1 MSIQRR
7 SLLQA
12 LAAAPVAM
20 PALAG
25 VTTSLIPAA
34 SSAASASPKQAN
46 TYPVKDFGARGDST
60 TLDTKAIQAAID
72 AAAKTQGTV
81 IFDGGVYLTGSLFLK
96 NGVTFQVDQGVRLQ
110 GSQNIDDYPLLP
122 TRVAG
127 IEMTWPAALI
137 NVYQEQNVKLTG
149 DGIIDGNGKVFWDSY
164 WNLRRQYDPKGI
176 RWAAD
181 YDCKRPRLIQFFE
194 AKNVRIENLS
204 LYRAGFWTV
213 HICYSQD
220 VTVYNVIIRNNE
232 GGRGPSTDG
241 IDIDSSRK
249 VLVEKADITCNDDA
263 LCMKAGRDSD
273 GLRVSRPTQDIV
285 IRDCIIR
292 DAAAGVTFGSETS
305 GGFNNVKVSGIKV
318 YHPTPVGILFKSA
331 QTRGGSISGIE
342 ISDVFMQDVPV
353 VMRVN
358 LNWYPAYS
366 YARIPDG
373 IKHYPDYWQT
383 LATHVSKE
391 RGIPQLSDVYVHD
404 VQAVGAKTAFE
415 ISAYPEKPLRNFR
428 FERLH
433 LDAWAAGSI
442 ANAEDFSFKDVT
454 LLSLDGRSVD
464 VKQSK
469 NVRGI

>member
-12 LAAAPVAM
+12 LAATPVVA
-20 PALAG
+20 ALAP
-25 VTTSLIPAA
+25 TSSRAA
-34 SSAASASPKQAN
+34 SVAPQQAN
-46 TYPVKDFGARGDST
+46 TYQVKDFGAKGDGK
-60 TLDTKAIQAAID
+60 TLDTHAIQAAID
-72 AAAKTQGTV
+72 AAARTQGTV
-81 IFDGGVYLTGSLFLK
+81 IFDGGVYLSGSLFLK
-96 NGVTFQVDQGVRLQ
+96 NGVTFRVDQGVRLQ

-127 IEMTWPAALI
+127 IEMTWPAALL
-137 NVYQEQNVKLTG
+137 NVYKEKNVKLTG

-164 WNLRRQYDPKGI
+164 WKLRRQYDPKGI

-181 YDCKRPRLIQFFE
+181 YDCRRPRLIQFFE
-194 AKNVRIENLS
+194 AQDVRLETLS
-204 LYRAGFWTV
+204 LYRSGFWTV

-220 VTVYNVIIRNNE
+220 VTVSGVIIRNNE

-249 VLVEKADITCNDDA
+249 VLVENCDITCNDDA

-273 GLRVSRPTQDIV
+273 GLRVSRPTEDVV
-285 IRDCIIR
+285 IRDCIVR

-305 GGFNNVKVSGIKV
+305 GGFRNVKVSGIKV

-342 ISDVFMQDVPV
+342 ISNIFMQDVPV

-373 IKHYPDYWQT
+373 IKEYPDYWKT
-383 LATHVSKE
+383 LSTPVPKE
-391 RGIPQLSDVYVHD
+391 RGIPRLSDVYVHD
-404 VQAVGAKTAFE
+404 IQAVGAKTAFE
-415 ISAYPEKPLRNFR
+415 ISAYPEKPLENFR

-433 LDAWAAGSI
+433 LDAWSAGSI
-442 ANAEDFSFKDVT
+442 ANAENFTFTDVT
-454 LLSLDGRSVD
+454 ILSLDGKPVQ

-469 NVRGI
+469 NVRGIE